1 MENQRI
7 SGMVQKCPHALPLPW
22 LVDVD
27 ADEEQRKEVRLK
39 RKTRNAVRLNEAGK
53 CAEAA
58 EERAFELDDK

>member
-27 ADEEQRKEVRLK
+27 VDEEQRKEVWLK
-39 RKTRNAVRLNEAGK
+39 RETRNVVRLNEAEN

-58 EERAFELDDK
+58 EERAIELDDK